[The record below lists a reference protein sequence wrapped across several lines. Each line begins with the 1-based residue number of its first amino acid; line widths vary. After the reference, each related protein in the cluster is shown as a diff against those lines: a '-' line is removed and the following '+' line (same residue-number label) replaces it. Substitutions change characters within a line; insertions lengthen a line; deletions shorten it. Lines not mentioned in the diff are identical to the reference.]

1 MSGGKNAFCK
11 IIIPQLTN
19 KRGEAFTIC
28 KNKGITHGKRNR
40 G

>member
-11 IIIPQLTN
+11 IITPQLTN
-19 KRGEAFTIC
+19 KRGEAFIIG
-28 KNKGITHGKRNR
+28 KNKGVKHGKRNR